1 MTMSVFLSLLL
12 AVSIL
17 TGLVVEALKK
27 FLDKKFRD
35 EKKYSSNMLAGITAL
50 VLSIIV
56 GVFYCILADI
66 AFSVQI
72 VIYLLALM
80 LLSWLSSMVG
90 YDKVI
95 QSLVQMGIVSKK

>member
-1 MTMSVFLSLLL
+1 MTMNVFLTLLL

-27 FLDKKFRD
+27 FFDKKLGD
-35 EKKYSSNMLAGITAL
+35 EKTYSSNMLAGITAI

-56 GVFYCILADI
+56 GVFYCILANV
-66 AFSVQI
+66 AFSANI
-72 VIYLLALM
+72 IIYLIALM

-95 QSLVQMGIVSKK
+95 QSLTQIGIVPKK